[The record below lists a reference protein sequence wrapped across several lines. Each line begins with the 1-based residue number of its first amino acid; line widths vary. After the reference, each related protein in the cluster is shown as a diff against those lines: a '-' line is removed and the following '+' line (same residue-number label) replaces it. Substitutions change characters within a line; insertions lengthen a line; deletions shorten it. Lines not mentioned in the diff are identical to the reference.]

1 MDTKMMDTKMM
12 EQFSVMANEM
22 LDSVEGGDKVGAG
35 EVIQALG
42 VCTIGG
48 AVLGNVIPVV
58 GTLAGGVL
66 GAQLCTAVWGALR
79 AR

>member
-1 MDTKMMDTKMM
+1 MNTKMMSQFEIIDTD
-12 EQFSVMANEM
+12 M
-22 LDSVEGGDKVGAG
+22 LACVEGGDKVGAG
-35 EVIQALG
+35 EVVQALG

-58 GTLAGGVL
+58 GALAGGVF
-66 GAQLCTAVWGALR
+66 GAQICTAVWGALR